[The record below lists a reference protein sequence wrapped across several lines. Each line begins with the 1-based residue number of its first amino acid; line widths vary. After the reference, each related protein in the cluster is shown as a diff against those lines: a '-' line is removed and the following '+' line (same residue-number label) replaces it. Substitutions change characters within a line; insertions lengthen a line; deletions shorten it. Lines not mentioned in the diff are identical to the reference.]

1 MISRLPPPPMIPPPP
16 TTPEITFTVR
26 GIRLVNREWSLRDA
40 SFPITITNSATDPT
54 LSATEASIMLRE
66 DAVGLYHHNSKTYI
80 PIRQIYLHSEYLT
93 GSEESLRSRS
103 SSRASSTRSSNGSAD
118 RYGSMDFGCRGTRT
132 FNDKVSPVG
141 TDDIHHSDRMTSDGK
156 VVWDVVYRR
165 PRTPASSASSSCG
178 GSTFSF
184 EMGDDCDGD
193 EESVRGKKLG
203 KWADI
208 KRCAWILW
216 DGTYVFLSIKRPL
229 VYIEDLQRGMY
240 STTWR
245 ERGRKKVGAWFG
257 RNKGKEEFKLC

>member
-103 SSRASSTRSSNGSAD
+103 SSRASSTRSSNSSAD
-118 RYGSMDFGCRGTRT
+118 
-132 FNDKVSPVG
+132 
-141 TDDIHHSDRMTSDGK
+141 SDRMTSDGK

-178 GSTFSF
+178 SSTFSF

-245 ERGRKKVGAWFG
+245 ERGRKKVGTWFG

>member
-1 MISRLPPPPMIPPPP
+1 MLSRLPPPPMIPPPP

-26 GIRLVNREWSLRDA
+26 GIRLINREWSLRDA
-40 SFPITITNSATDPT
+40 SFPITITNSSTDPT

-103 SSRASSTRSSNGSAD
+103 SSRASSTRSTTSSSD
-118 RYGSMDFGCRGTRT
+118 RHGSMDFGCRGTRT
-132 FNDKVSPVG
+132 FNDKVEAVSG
-141 TDDIHHSDRMTSDGK
+141 GSEK

-165 PRTPASSASSSCG
+165 PRTPASSSSCG
-178 GSTFSF
+178 SSTFSF
-184 EMGDDCDGD
+184 EMGDDCGNDDG
-193 EESVRGKKLG
+193 EESVKGKKLG

-216 DGTYVFLSIKRPL
+216 DGTYVFLNIKRPL

-245 ERGRKKVGAWFG
+245 ERGRKKVSGWFG
-257 RNKGKEEFKLC
+257 RDKGREEFKLC

>member
-26 GIRLVNREWSLRDA
+26 GIRLVNRDWALRDA

-54 LSATEASIMLRE
+54 LSATEASIMLRD
-66 DAVGLYHHNSKTYI
+66 DAVGLYHHASKTYI

-103 SSRASSTRSSNGSAD
+103 SSRASSTRGSD
-118 RYGSMDFGCRGTRT
+118 SHD
-132 FNDKVSPVG
+132 
-141 TDDIHHSDRMTSDGK
+141 HTSDGK

-165 PRTPASSASSSCG
+165 PRTPDSACCSD
-178 GSTFSF
+178 STFSF
-184 EMGDDCDGD
+184 DLSD
-193 EESVRGKKLG
+193 EESVRGKKLS
-203 KWADI
+203 KWADF

-216 DGTYVFLSIKRPL
+216 DGTYVFLNIKRPL

-240 STTWR
+240 ATTWR
-245 ERGRKKVGAWFG
+245 EKGRKKVGRWLG
-257 RNKGKEEFKLC
+257 RNKGKEEWKLN

>member
-118 RYGSMDFGCRGTRT
+118 
-132 FNDKVSPVG
+132 
-141 TDDIHHSDRMTSDGK
+141 SDRMTSDGK

>member
-103 SSRASSTRSSNGSAD
+103 SSRASSTRSSNSSAD
-118 RYGSMDFGCRGTRT
+118 
-132 FNDKVSPVG
+132 
-141 TDDIHHSDRMTSDGK
+141 SDRMTSDGK

-165 PRTPASSASSSCG
+165 PTSSSSSASSSCG
-178 GSTFSF
+178 SSTFSF
-184 EMGDDCDGD
+184 EMGDDCEGD
-193 EESVRGKKLG
+193 EESMRGKKLG

-257 RNKGKEEFKLC
+257 RDKGKEEFKLC